1 MNDEQLLDSAL
12 KEHALQGK
20 IYDKKHIVLAT
31 FLGGTLSA
39 VYMIAQNYKTFGD
52 TKNQRNTWIFGL
64 LGTIALWGFIFIIPE
79 SSKIPMPVIPLLSI
93 GFIQYIIDINQKIN
107 IKAHINENGGVFGWG
122 RTVAVALV
130 SIIITLFFVLALAY
144 FFEAT
149 EVVE

>member
-64 LGTIALWGFIFIIPE
+64 LGTIALWEFIFIIPE